1 MVMGDL
7 AFKALTGGLGV
18 TTLYLATTF
27 PVNVYRGLSWHSEQ
41 SPKSTVGTPAYI
53 AHEVLLKKEYNGKV
67 ADVWSYGV
75 TPYVML
81 TITIPEKR
89 NHPWFLK
96 NLLADLMDDSTM
108 RKQYEE
114 PEQPMQSMNEF
125 MQMDLAEATIPAV
138 GSRGLNQFLND
149 DIDLDDD
156 MEDLDSNADLDLESS
171 GEIVYAI

>member
-1 MVMGDL
+1 M
-7 AFKALTGGLGV
+7 FALK
-18 TTLYLATTF
+18 
-27 PVNVYRGLSWHSEQ
+27 E
-41 SPKSTVGTPAYI
+41 
-53 AHEVLLKKEYNGKV
+53 LL
-67 ADVWSYGV
+67 
-75 TPYVML
+75 ML
-81 TITIPEKR
+81 PIQTITIPEIR

-125 MQMDLAEATIPAV
+125 MQLDLAEATIPAV

-156 MEDLDSNADLDLESS
+156 MEDLDSDVDLDLESS

>member
-1 MVMGDL
+1 M
-7 AFKALTGGLGV
+7 FALK
-18 TTLYLATTF
+18 
-27 PVNVYRGLSWHSEQ
+27 E
-41 SPKSTVGTPAYI
+41 
-53 AHEVLLKKEYNGKV
+53 LL
-67 ADVWSYGV
+67 
-75 TPYVML
+75 ML
-81 TITIPEKR
+81 PIQTITIPEIR

-125 MQMDLAEATIPAV
+125 MQMDLAEANIPAV

-156 MEDLDSNADLDLESS
+156 MEDLDSDADLDLESKW
-171 GEIVYAI
+171 GHRVCYLTTLNTLLCRRLPR

>member
-1 MVMGDL
+1 MHRTYL
-7 AFKALTGGLGV
+7 GGEINFTDGSI
-18 TTLYLATTF
+18 
-27 PVNVYRGLSWHSEQ
+27 N
-41 SPKSTVGTPAYI
+41 PKSTVGTPAYI

-67 ADVWSYGV
+67 ADVWSCGV

-81 TITIPEKR
+81 TITIPEIR

-96 NLLADLMDDSTM
+96 NLLADLMDDNTM

-156 MEDLDSNADLDLESS
+156 MEDLDSDADLDLESS
-171 GEIVYAI
+171 GDIVYAI